1 MVSEEGAFEEGA
13 DGCLFVGVELVDGFE
28 VVGEVVG
35 DGAFVGVEEEH
46 ICADG
51 QLGGE
56 VPEDVEGGLAGA
68 GFVAAELG
76 DVDADA
82 FGEGGLG
89 ESAFAAEGGEALS
102 EVHGEQLDRWWADH
116 MGAPFEH

>member
-1 MVSEEGAFEEGA
+1 MAEEGAFEEGA
-13 DGCLFVGVELVDGFE
+13 DGLAFVGVELVDGFE

-35 DGAFVGVEEEH
+35 GGAFFGVEEEH

-56 VPEDVEGGLAGA
+56 ASEDVEGGLAGA
-68 GFVAAELG
+68 SFVAAELG

-89 ESAFAAEGGEALS
+89 EAAFASEGGEALS
-102 EVHGEQLDRWWADH
+102 EVHGGEQLQGWWAD
-116 MGAPFEH
+116 